1 MEKVVVDS
9 NIIIDYLRSSKGW
22 LPSLLSFQAK
32 GEIEI
37 YISSITVFELFAGS
51 SSKKDETKIL
61 ELVSGFKIIS
71 FDEKLAK
78 FAGELTRDW
87 KLSLPLAD
95 FIIASTA
102 VFIEAQVVTRNKDH
116 FKGIP
121 KLKFF
126 TLKRTK

>member
-9 NIIIDYLRSSKGW
+9 DIIIDYLRTSKGR
-22 LPSLLSFQAK
+22 LPDLLSLQEQGK
-32 GEIEI
+32 IEI
-37 YISSITVFELFAGS
+37 YVSSMTVFELFAGS
-51 SSKKDETKIL
+51 FSKKDESKIS
-61 ELVSGFKIIS
+61 ELVAGFKVVA
-71 FDEKLAK
+71 FDENLAK

-95 FIIASTA
+95 FVIASTA

>member
-1 MEKVVVDS
+1 MKKVVVDS
-9 NIIIDYLRSSKGW
+9 DIFIDYLRTSKGW
-22 LPSLLSFQAK
+22 LPDLLSLQRS

-37 YISSITVFELFAGS
+37 YISSITVFELFAGN
-51 SSKKDETKIL
+51 SSKKDEAKIL
-61 ELVSGFKIIS
+61 QLISGFKIVT

-87 KLSLPLAD
+87 KLSQPLAD

-102 VFIEAQVVTRNKDH
+102 VYIEAQVATRNEDH

-121 KLKFF
+121 RLKFF
-126 TLKRTK
+126 TLRHTR

>member
-9 NIIIDYLRSSKGW
+9 DFIIDYLRTSKGW
-22 LPSLLSFQAK
+22 LPDLISLQSQ

-37 YISSITVFELFAGS
+37 YVSSMTVFELFAGH
-51 SSKKDETKIL
+51 SSKKDEPKIL
-61 ELVSGFKIIS
+61 ELVASFKVVA

-102 VFIEAQVVTRNKDH
+102 VYVEAEIATRNKDH

-121 KLKFF
+121 RLKFF
-126 TLKRTK
+126 TLRHTK